1 MPRSAEYQRLR
12 ALGLCVQCWRPSSP
26 SKCPTCKAKERLR
39 EKGAKLQEVN
49 ALGYRHYSDGIR
61 QVEREVKHIRQEDA
75 AARQRER
82 ERREKFAAAQA
93 VERPDDWIAP
103 EEGRT
108 EADKRFRKAQRR
120 AGHDPDAQ
128 REDARPGAENTRK
141 HFSREGKFMA
151 ARPEIYDKDH
161 VAAAELDH
169 IKEKYRRAK
178 KAEKERH
185 KGRNIKVR
193 VRKA

>member
-12 ALGLCVQCWRPSSP
+12 ARGLCVQCWRPSSTA
-26 SKCPTCKAKERLR
+26 KCPKCKAKERLR
-39 EKGAKLQEVN
+39 AKAARLQQVN
-49 ALGYRHYSDGIR
+49 AHGYRYYSDGLQQAER
-61 QVEREVKHIRQEDA
+61 QEKHIRQEEA
-75 AARQRER
+75 AARERER
-82 ERREKFAAAQA
+82 ERRKKFAAAQA
-93 VERPDDWIAP
+93 VERPDDWTAP
-103 EEGRT
+103 KETRT
-108 EADKRFRKAQRR
+108 ADKAFRKAQRR

-128 REDARPGAENTRK
+128 REDAPAYAENQRL
-141 HFSREGKFMA
+141 HHSRDGAFMA
-151 ARPEIYDKDH
+151 ARPEIAEKDH

-169 IKEKYRRAK
+169 IKAKYRRAK